1 MRERGYASS
10 IAFNLAIED
19 IKRNAP
25 ECEKY
30 IPEPVKVR
38 HSKRCKR
45 NRSRVDFSLFSL
57 KRRKWRRSLLKFRG
71 SWIAPGVQVQ
81 APQSCATEY
90 KEGGTCCEYVFSTY
104 HQLRHTAPLVLA
116 KGKKKERG
124 KTVA

>member
-45 NRSRVDFSLFSL
+45 NRSRVDFSLFFFEKEEMASIAVKVSRFL
-57 KRRKWRRSLLKFRG
+57 DCARG
-71 SWIAPGVQVQ
+71 ASTSTAELCDGVQRGRDVLRIRVQ
-81 APQSCATEY
+81 YVPPATPHSASRF
-90 KEGGTCCEYVFSTY
+90 G
-104 HQLRHTAPLVLA
+104 
-116 KGKKKERG
+116 
-124 KTVA
+124 